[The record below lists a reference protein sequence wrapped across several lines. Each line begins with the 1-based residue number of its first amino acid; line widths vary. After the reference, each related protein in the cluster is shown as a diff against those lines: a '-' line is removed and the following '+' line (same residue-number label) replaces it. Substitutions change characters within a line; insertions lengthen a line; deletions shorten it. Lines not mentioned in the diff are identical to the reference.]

1 VRASARAL
9 RERFVA
15 LLHLDDPPWRVAL
28 ALAVGVFISFTPFLG
43 FQTLL
48 ALLVAALARL
58 NAAVVVTGTWLN
70 LPWFMPFVYAG
81 ALLLAQLHDGRYR
94 LHRYELGSGTLTP
107 IEHPEGQIEWARG
120 YGVVRAGEFT
130 AVKPD
135 TLFQAA
141 SISKTVAAM
150 TSMPSSR
157 SIVDSPS
164 VDICRRF
171 SGRRL
176 PLQSPTAC

>member
-81 ALLLAQLHDGRYR
+81 ALKVGAWLLPDLRSFGDWSLALLIGTT
-94 LHRYELGSGTLTP
+94 LLG
-107 IEHPEGQIEWARG
+107 
-120 YGVVRAGEFT
+120 F
-130 AVKPD
+130 
-135 TLFQAA
+135 
-141 SISKTVAAM
+141 VAAVVTYVVAFGVM
-150 TSMPSSR
+150 RRRSR
-157 SIVDSPS
+157 RRRGSP
-164 VDICRRF
+164 
-171 SGRRL
+171 
-176 PLQSPTAC
+176 PPEEEAA

>member
-1 VRASARAL
+1 MRASARAL

-48 ALLVAALARL
+48 ALLVAAVARL

-81 ALLLAQLHDGRYR
+81 GLKLGAWLLRDLHSFGDWSLALLIGTTL
-94 LHRYELGSGTLTP
+94 LG
-107 IEHPEGQIEWARG
+107 
-120 YGVVRAGEFT
+120 F
-130 AVKPD
+130 
-135 TLFQAA
+135 
-141 SISKTVAAM
+141 VAAVVTYVVAFGVM
-150 TSMPSSR
+150 RRRSR
-157 SIVDSPS
+157 
-164 VDICRRF
+164 RR
-171 SGRRL
+171 RAT
-176 PLQSPTAC
+176 PPEQEAA

>member
-48 ALLVAALARL
+48 ALLVAAVARL
-58 NAAVVVTGTWLN
+58 NPAVVVTGTWLN

-81 ALLLAQLHDGRYR
+81 SLKLGAWLLRDLRGFADWSLALLIGTTL
-94 LHRYELGSGTLTP
+94 LGFAAAVITYVVAFGIMRRRWRRRHQPTP
-107 IEHPEGQIEWARG
+107 PKRE
-120 YGVVRAGEFT
+120 
-130 AVKPD
+130 
-135 TLFQAA
+135 AA
-141 SISKTVAAM
+141 
-150 TSMPSSR
+150 
-157 SIVDSPS
+157 
-164 VDICRRF
+164 
-171 SGRRL
+171 
-176 PLQSPTAC
+176 

>member
-48 ALLVAALARL
+48 ALLVAAVARL

-81 ALLLAQLHDGRYR
+81 ALKLGAWLLRDLRGIGDWSLALLIGTT
-94 LHRYELGSGTLTP
+94 LLGL
-107 IEHPEGQIEWARG
+107 A
-120 YGVVRAGEFT
+120 
-130 AVKPD
+130 
-135 TLFQAA
+135 AA
-141 SISKTVAAM
+141 SVTYLVAFGVM
-150 TSMPSSR
+150 
-157 SIVDSPS
+157 
-164 VDICRRF
+164 RRRW
-171 SGRRL
+171 RRRH
-176 PLQSPTAC
+176 QPTPPKQEAA

>member
-9 RERFVA
+9 RERFIA

-48 ALLVAALARL
+48 ALLVATVARL

-81 ALLLAQLHDGRYR
+81 ALKLGAWLLRDLRS
-94 LHRYELGSGTLTP
+94 LGDWSLALLIGT
-107 IEHPEGQIEWARG
+107 
-120 YGVVRAGEFT
+120 
-130 AVKPD
+130 
-135 TLFQAA
+135 TLLGL
-141 SISKTVAAM
+141 VAAGVTYLVAFGVM
-150 TSMPSSR
+150 RRRSR
-157 SIVDSPS
+157 
-164 VDICRRF
+164 RR
-171 SGRRL
+171 R
-176 PLQSPTAC
+176 PTPPEEEAA

>member
-1 VRASARAL
+1 MRASARAL

-48 ALLVAALARL
+48 ALLVGAVARL

-81 ALLLAQLHDGRYR
+81 GLKLGAWLLRDLHSFGDWSLALLIGTTL
-94 LHRYELGSGTLTP
+94 LG
-107 IEHPEGQIEWARG
+107 
-120 YGVVRAGEFT
+120 F
-130 AVKPD
+130 
-135 TLFQAA
+135 
-141 SISKTVAAM
+141 VAAVVTYVVAFGVM
-150 TSMPSSR
+150 RRRSR
-157 SIVDSPS
+157 
-164 VDICRRF
+164 RRR
-171 SGRRL
+171 ST
-176 PLQSPTAC
+176 PPEEEAA

>member
-1 VRASARAL
+1 MRASARAL

-48 ALLVAALARL
+48 ALLVAAVVRL

-81 ALLLAQLHDGRYR
+81 ALKLGAWLLHDLRSVGDWS
-94 LHRYELGSGTLTP
+94 LALLIGTTLLG
-107 IEHPEGQIEWARG
+107 
-120 YGVVRAGEFT
+120 F
-130 AVKPD
+130 
-135 TLFQAA
+135 
-141 SISKTVAAM
+141 VAAVVTYVVAFGVM
-150 TSMPSSR
+150 RRRSR
-157 SIVDSPS
+157 
-164 VDICRRF
+164 RR
-171 SGRRL
+171 RRST
-176 PLQSPTAC
+176 PPEEEAA

>member
-48 ALLVAALARL
+48 ALLVAAVARL
-58 NAAVVVTGTWLN
+58 NPAVVVTGTWLN

-81 ALLLAQLHDGRYR
+81 ALKLGAWLLQDLRGFADWSLALLIGTT
-94 LHRYELGSGTLTP
+94 LLGFGAAVITYVVAFGIMRRRWRRRHHPTP
-107 IEHPEGQIEWARG
+107 PKRE
-120 YGVVRAGEFT
+120 
-130 AVKPD
+130 
-135 TLFQAA
+135 AA
-141 SISKTVAAM
+141 
-150 TSMPSSR
+150 
-157 SIVDSPS
+157 
-164 VDICRRF
+164 
-171 SGRRL
+171 
-176 PLQSPTAC
+176 

>member
-1 VRASARAL
+1 MRASARAL

-48 ALLVAALARL
+48 ALLVAAVARL

-81 ALLLAQLHDGRYR
+81 GLKLGAWLLHDLRGFADWSLALLIGTTL
-94 LHRYELGSGTLTP
+94 LGFAAAVITYVVAFGIMRRRWRRRHQPTP
-107 IEHPEGQIEWARG
+107 PKEE
-120 YGVVRAGEFT
+120 
-130 AVKPD
+130 
-135 TLFQAA
+135 AA
-141 SISKTVAAM
+141 
-150 TSMPSSR
+150 
-157 SIVDSPS
+157 
-164 VDICRRF
+164 
-171 SGRRL
+171 
-176 PLQSPTAC
+176 

>member
-1 VRASARAL
+1 MRASARAL

-48 ALLVAALARL
+48 ALLVAAVARL

-81 ALLLAQLHDGRYR
+81 ALKLGAWLLRDLRGIGDWSLALLIGTT
-94 LHRYELGSGTLTP
+94 LLGLAAAGITYVVAFGVMRRRWRRRHQPTP
-107 IEHPEGQIEWARG
+107 PKQE
-120 YGVVRAGEFT
+120 
-130 AVKPD
+130 
-135 TLFQAA
+135 AA
-141 SISKTVAAM
+141 
-150 TSMPSSR
+150 
-157 SIVDSPS
+157 
-164 VDICRRF
+164 
-171 SGRRL
+171 
-176 PLQSPTAC
+176 